1 MKRTFKVAGSS
12 RRIKRVYL
20 YHWDADPKFLT
31 WDSAFVDNRGRAR
44 PTLEILRQEINRQR
58 RSRNQPLVPALPAR
72 PGKKLPL

>member
-1 MKRTFKVAGSS
+1 VAGSS

-44 PTLEILRQEINRQR
+44 PTLEILRKQINKQR
-58 RSRNQPLVPALPAR
+58 RRANEPPIPALPR
-72 PGKKLPL
+72 KRGKRLPL